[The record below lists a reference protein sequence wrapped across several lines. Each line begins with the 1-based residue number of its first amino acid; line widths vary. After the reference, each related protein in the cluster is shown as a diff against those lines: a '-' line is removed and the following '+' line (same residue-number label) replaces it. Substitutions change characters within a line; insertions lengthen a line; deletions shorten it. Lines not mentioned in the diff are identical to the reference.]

1 MFDNGTHS
9 ADAPQAGSP
18 IQLLALDE
26 FEPAFPMSPR
36 NTDALDRRFRTL
48 YVERSSLVRTGGNA
62 AVCRAHN
69 AAGETLGIKRP
80 WPIWED
86 MDPDRAAQTRNV
98 VISILREEYRAQ
110 RAVSLLRGFARPLG
124 FGLAGGAPLIVMEWV
139 EGVTLRRAAP
149 SLPHE
154 LDRDGRD
161 LGCTGETVSSLGIAV
176 LRTLIAADRLYPG
189 LAHRDISSRN
199 IMLRTESRTVA
210 AQAASCDFDVCLI
223 DLGSAAVPD
232 PNLPSFTALTGV
244 ARRGTPEY
252 APPEM
257 LARDL
262 PNATELRRSHK
273 VDVYALCSVLY
284 ELYCG
289 HTPYR
294 LAAEPDTDPYQAKIG
309 RPLPTLAP
317 HMPEEQELCDAIV
330 SGISIAQ
337 DSRPSAERLLH
348 RLEAYQENCPVR
360 SGAHAV
366 ALSADALADG
376 PAAQDELAGT
386 TDCTV
391 MAVNGT
397 GAPLGYA
404 PGTSPDAIFGTSPD
418 ASSSSPFGASP
429 DTSAPSYG
437 SSSMATLPSL
447 TPDM

>member
-124 FGLAGGAPLIVMEWV
+124 FGLAGGAPMIVMEWV

-294 LAAEPDTDPYQAKIG
+294 LAAEPDTDP
-309 RPLPTLAP
+309 
-317 HMPEEQELCDAIV
+317 
-330 SGISIAQ
+330 
-337 DSRPSAERLLH
+337 
-348 RLEAYQENCPVR
+348 
-360 SGAHAV
+360 
-366 ALSADALADG
+366 
-376 PAAQDELAGT
+376 
-386 TDCTV
+386 
-391 MAVNGT
+391 
-397 GAPLGYA
+397 
-404 PGTSPDAIFGTSPD
+404 
-418 ASSSSPFGASP
+418 
-429 DTSAPSYG
+429 
-437 SSSMATLPSL
+437 
-447 TPDM
+447 